1 MNKNKINLMIKEK
14 RKEKTK
20 VQNNILY
27 YQKNLRNQK
36 ILNKINPLNCSFI
49 LTAIISL
56 LLPFDF
62 FLTFKSSIITYL
74 IVGTLSYEFQKNIL
88 RKIYSHKNNH
98 IKNQLNSLISY
109 NKEVCKDK
117 LIDSELELL
126 NKKYDNDNGMP
137 KLNIEHSFSFT
148 NNALD
153 LDIEKYED
161 VINNSIN
168 NINEASKKKSILEI
182 KKEYSLKNI
191 IKKLLISSP
200 LIVLFTVLSSLYY
213 NLLSIPPMLTCL
225 IGSSLLSINLINQ
238 INNYVNARKVLNEYN
253 DLTKTNNISENI
265 TDLNNE
271 IDINIKNIYIN
282 RQYEFDVELL
292 NGILETDYL
301 GKENSHNYE
310 ENNEKI
316 TYTTMPKLKI
326 YKK

>member
-1 MNKNKINLMIKEK
+1 MNKNKINLMIEEK

-20 VQNNILY
+20 VQNKILY
-27 YQKNLRNQK
+27 YQKNLGNQK
-36 ILNKINPLNCSFI
+36 ILNKINPLNCSFL

-56 LLPFDF
+56 LLPFNF

-74 IVGTLSYEFQKNIL
+74 IVGILSYEFQKNIL

-137 KLNIEHSFSFT
+137 KFNIEHYFSFS
-148 NNALD
+148 NNV

-161 VINNSIN
+161 VINNSID

-200 LIVLFTVLSSLYY
+200 LIVLFTILGSLYY

-282 RQYEFDVELL
+282 RQYEFDVEIL
-292 NGILETDYL
+292 NSILETDNL

>member
-1 MNKNKINLMIKEK
+1 MNKNKINLMIEEK

-20 VQNNILY
+20 VQNKILY

-56 LLPFDF
+56 LLPFNF

-74 IVGTLSYEFQKNIL
+74 IVGILSYEFQKNIL

-137 KLNIEHSFSFT
+137 KFNIEHYFSFS
-148 NNALD
+148 NNV

-161 VINNSIN
+161 VINNSID

-200 LIVLFTVLSSLYY
+200 LIVLFTILSSLYY

-292 NGILETDYL
+292 NSILEIDYL
-301 GKENSHNYE
+301 DKENSHNYE

>member
-1 MNKNKINLMIKEK
+1 MNKNKINLMIEEK

-20 VQNNILY
+20 VQNKILY
-27 YQKNLRNQK
+27 YQKNLGNQK

-56 LLPFDF
+56 LLPFNF
-62 FLTFKSSIITYL
+62 FLTFESSIITYL

-137 KLNIEHSFSFT
+137 KFNFEHYFSFS
-148 NNALD
+148 NNV
-153 LDIEKYED
+153 LDIEKYENE
-161 VINNSIN
+161 INNSID

-200 LIVLFTVLSSLYY
+200 LIVLFTILGSLYY

-282 RQYEFDVELL
+282 RQYEYDVEIL
-292 NGILETDYL
+292 NSILETDNL

>member
-1 MNKNKINLMIKEK
+1 MNKNKINLMIEEK

-20 VQNNILY
+20 VQNKILY
-27 YQKNLRNQK
+27 YQNNLRNQK

-56 LLPFDF
+56 LLPFNF

-137 KLNIEHSFSFT
+137 KFNFEHYFSFS
-148 NNALD
+148 NNV
-153 LDIEKYED
+153 LDIEKYENE
-161 VINNSIN
+161 INNSID

-200 LIVLFTVLSSLYY
+200 LIVLFTILGSLYY

-282 RQYEFDVELL
+282 RQYEYDVEIL
-292 NGILETDYL
+292 NSILETDNL

>member
-1 MNKNKINLMIKEK
+1 MNKNKINLMIEEK

-20 VQNNILY
+20 VKNKILY

-56 LLPFDF
+56 LLPFNF

-74 IVGTLSYEFQKNIL
+74 IVGILSYEFQKNIL

-98 IKNQLNSLISY
+98 IKNQLNSLILY

-126 NKKYDNDNGMP
+126 HKKYDNDNGMP
-137 KLNIEHSFSFT
+137 KFNIEHYFSFS
-148 NNALD
+148 NNV

-161 VINNSIN
+161 VINNSID

-200 LIVLFTVLSSLYY
+200 LIVLFTILGSLYY
-213 NLLSIPPMLTCL
+213 NLLSIPPTLTCL

-292 NGILETDYL
+292 KSILEIDYL
-301 GKENSHNYE
+301 DKENSHNYE

>member
-1 MNKNKINLMIKEK
+1 MNKNKINLMIEEK

-20 VQNNILY
+20 VQNKILY

-56 LLPFDF
+56 LLPFNF

-74 IVGTLSYEFQKNIL
+74 IVGTLSYELQKNIL

-137 KLNIEHSFSFT
+137 KFNIEHYFSFS
-148 NNALD
+148 NND
-153 LDIEKYED
+153 LDIEKYEE

-200 LIVLFTVLSSLYY
+200 LIVLFTILGSLYY

-238 INNYVNARKVLNEYN
+238 INNYVNAKKVLNEYN

-292 NGILETDYL
+292 NGILENDYL

>member
-1 MNKNKINLMIKEK
+1 MNKNKINLMIEEK

-20 VQNNILY
+20 VQNKILY
-27 YQKNLRNQK
+27 YQKNLGNQK

-56 LLPFDF
+56 LLPFNF

-74 IVGTLSYEFQKNIL
+74 IVGILSYEFQKNIL

-137 KLNIEHSFSFT
+137 KFNIEHYFSFS
-148 NNALD
+148 NNV

-161 VINNSIN
+161 VINNSID

-200 LIVLFTVLSSLYY
+200 LIVLFTILSSLYY

-292 NGILETDYL
+292 KSILEIDYL
-301 GKENSHNYE
+301 DKENSHNYE

>member
-1 MNKNKINLMIKEK
+1 MNKNKINLMIEEK

-20 VQNNILY
+20 VQNKILY

-56 LLPFDF
+56 LLPFNF
-62 FLTFKSSIITYL
+62 FLTVKSSIITYL
-74 IVGTLSYEFQKNIL
+74 IVGILSYEFQKNIL

-126 NKKYDNDNGMP
+126 KKIYDNDNGMP
-137 KLNIEHSFSFT
+137 KFNIEHYFSFS
-148 NNALD
+148 NNV

-161 VINNSIN
+161 VINNSID

-200 LIVLFTVLSSLYY
+200 LIVLFTILSSLYY

-292 NGILETDYL
+292 KSILEIDYL
-301 GKENSHNYE
+301 DKENSHNYE

>member
-1 MNKNKINLMIKEK
+1 MN
-14 RKEKTK
+14 
-20 VQNNILY
+20 
-27 YQKNLRNQK
+27 
-36 ILNKINPLNCSFI
+36 
-49 LTAIISL
+49 
-56 LLPFDF
+56 
-62 FLTFKSSIITYL
+62 FK
-74 IVGTLSYEFQKNIL
+74 KNIL

-137 KLNIEHSFSFT
+137 KFNIEHYFSFS
-148 NNALD
+148 NND

-168 NINEASKKKSILEI
+168 NINKASKKKSILEI

-200 LIVLFTVLSSLYY
+200 LIVLFTILGSLHY

-310 ENNEKI
+310 ENNESL

>member
-1 MNKNKINLMIKEK
+1 MNKNKINLMIEEK

-20 VQNNILY
+20 VQNKILY

-56 LLPFDF
+56 FLPFNF

-74 IVGTLSYEFQKNIL
+74 IVGILSYEFQKNIL

-126 NKKYDNDNGMP
+126 KKKYDNDNGMP
-137 KLNIEHSFSFT
+137 KFNIEHYFSFS
-148 NNALD
+148 NNV

-161 VINNSIN
+161 VINNSID

-200 LIVLFTVLSSLYY
+200 LIVLFTILGSLYY

-292 NGILETDYL
+292 KSILEIDYL
-301 GKENSHNYE
+301 DEENSHNYE

>member
-1 MNKNKINLMIKEK
+1 MNKNKINLMIEEK

-20 VQNNILY
+20 VQNKILY

-56 LLPFDF
+56 LLPFNF

-88 RKIYSHKNNH
+88 RKIYSHKNNQ

-137 KLNIEHSFSFT
+137 KFNIEHYFSFS
-148 NNALD
+148 NNV

-200 LIVLFTVLSSLYY
+200 LIVLFTILSSLYY

-292 NGILETDYL
+292 NSILENDYL
-301 GKENSHNYE
+301 GKESSHNYE
-310 ENNEKI
+310 ENNESL

>member
-1 MNKNKINLMIKEK
+1 MNKNKINLMIEEK

-20 VQNNILY
+20 VQNKILY

-56 LLPFDF
+56 FLPFNF
-62 FLTFKSSIITYL
+62 FLTFKSSIVTYL
-74 IVGTLSYEFQKNIL
+74 IVGILSYEFQKNIL

-126 NKKYDNDNGMP
+126 KKKYDNDNGMP
-137 KLNIEHSFSFT
+137 KFNIEHYFSFS
-148 NNALD
+148 NNV

-161 VINNSIN
+161 VINNSID

-200 LIVLFTVLSSLYY
+200 LIVLFTILSSLYY

-292 NGILETDYL
+292 KSILEIDYL
-301 GKENSHNYE
+301 DKENSHNYE

>member
-1 MNKNKINLMIKEK
+1 MNKNKIKLMIEEK

-20 VQNNILY
+20 VQNKILY
-27 YQKNLRNQK
+27 YQNNLRNQK

-56 LLPFDF
+56 LLPFNF
-62 FLTFKSSIITYL
+62 FLTFKSSIIAYL
-74 IVGTLSYEFQKNIL
+74 IIGILSYEFQKNIL

-137 KLNIEHSFSFT
+137 KFNIEHYFSFS
-148 NNALD
+148 NNV
-153 LDIEKYED
+153 LDIEKYENE
-161 VINNSIN
+161 INNSID

-200 LIVLFTVLSSLYY
+200 LIVLFTILSSLYY

-292 NGILETDYL
+292 KSILEIDYL
-301 GKENSHNYE
+301 DKENSHNYE

>member
-1 MNKNKINLMIKEK
+1 MNKNKINLMIEEK

-20 VQNNILY
+20 VQNKILY
-27 YQKNLRNQK
+27 YQKNLGNQK

-56 LLPFDF
+56 LLPFNF

-74 IVGTLSYEFQKNIL
+74 IVGILSYEFQKNIL

-137 KLNIEHSFSFT
+137 KFNFEHYFSFS
-148 NNALD
+148 NNV
-153 LDIEKYED
+153 LDIEKYENE
-161 VINNSIN
+161 INNSID

-200 LIVLFTVLSSLYY
+200 LIVLFTILGSLYY

-238 INNYVNARKVLNEYN
+238 INNYINARKVLNEYN
-253 DLTKTNNISENI
+253 DLTKTNNISESI

-282 RQYEFDVELL
+282 RQYEYDVEIL
-292 NGILETDYL
+292 NSILETDNL

>member
-1 MNKNKINLMIKEK
+1 MNKNKINLMIEEK
-14 RKEKTK
+14 RKEKTQ
-20 VQNNILY
+20 VQNKILY

-56 LLPFDF
+56 LLPFNF
-62 FLTFKSSIITYL
+62 FLTFKSSIVTYL
-74 IVGTLSYEFQKNIL
+74 IVGILSYEFQKNIL

-126 NKKYDNDNGMP
+126 KKKYDNDNGMP
-137 KLNIEHSFSFT
+137 KFNIEHYFSFS
-148 NNALD
+148 NNV

-161 VINNSIN
+161 VINNSID

-200 LIVLFTVLSSLYY
+200 LIVLFTILSSLYY

-292 NGILETDYL
+292 KSILEIDYL
-301 GKENSHNYE
+301 DKENSHNYE

>member
-1 MNKNKINLMIKEK
+1 MNKNKINLMIEEK
-14 RKEKTK
+14 RKEKTN
-20 VQNNILY
+20 VQNKILH

-49 LTAIISL
+49 LTVIISL
-56 LLPFDF
+56 LLPFNY
-62 FLTFKSSIITYL
+62 FLTFKSSIIAYL
-74 IVGTLSYEFQKNIL
+74 IVGTLSYIIQKNIL
-88 RKIYSHKNNH
+88 RKIYSHKINH

-137 KLNIEHSFSFT
+137 KFNLEHYFSYS
-148 NNALD
+148 NNV

-200 LIVLFTVLSSLYY
+200 LIVIFTILSSHYY
-213 NLLSIPPMLTCL
+213 NLLSIPPMLTYL

-271 IDINIKNIYIN
+271 IDRNIKNIYIN
-282 RQYEFDVELL
+282 RQYEYDVELL

-301 GKENSHNYE
+301 DKENSHNYE
-310 ENNEKI
+310 ENNENLA
-316 TYTTMPKLKI
+316 YTTMPKLKI

>member
-1 MNKNKINLMIKEK
+1 MNKNKINLMIEEK

-20 VQNNILY
+20 VQNKILY

-56 LLPFDF
+56 LLPFNF

-74 IVGTLSYEFQKNIL
+74 IVGILSYEFQKNIL

-137 KLNIEHSFSFT
+137 KFNIEHYFSFS
-148 NNALD
+148 NNV

-161 VINNSIN
+161 VINNSID

-200 LIVLFTVLSSLYY
+200 LIVLFTILGSLYY

-292 NGILETDYL
+292 SSILEIDYL
-301 GKENSHNYE
+301 DKENSHNYE